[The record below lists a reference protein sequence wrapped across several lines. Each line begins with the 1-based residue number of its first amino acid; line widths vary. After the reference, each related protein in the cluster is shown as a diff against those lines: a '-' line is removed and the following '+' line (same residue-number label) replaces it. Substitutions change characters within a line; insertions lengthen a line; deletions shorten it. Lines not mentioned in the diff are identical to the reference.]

1 MTRTSV
7 RFAAYFLTA
16 AVIATVS
23 AQTQPTIILPTSASA
38 PNGIAP
44 NGIGATT
51 TELLFSQP
59 FGTAAPQPRG
69 IYSAT
74 NFTPN
79 GAVLNATVA
88 ETIALPTTRNAEN
101 YFVIAQGFGGFT
113 AGTVF
118 STNPSSATTDA
129 VFRNG
134 ALFINGIPD
143 SNPGH
148 AGITFDGVGTFG
160 NALIVTTPSG
170 IFGFNSAG
178 ALLFA
183 YPAPANFFLES
194 ATVAPLTNSAC
205 PGCLYLTS
213 ESSAAVGGGPGPFP
227 NGNIYVIKPNT
238 PSGTA
243 PTFVATAPGVEP
255 ESILFVTPQVCT
267 LSATNFAYFVSAYA
281 AGPQIFSSTPT
292 NGALLGYTQ
301 SQISALSGRAL
312 IPFEGSPAVAG
323 SIVAFNPSTNG
334 FTAFSTP
341 TPIPATT
348 PAAYQ
353 LEGASLVACP
363 PATGC
368 PATQGFWKH
377 HSFPA
382 SMFTNGTV
390 VIAGVSY
397 TASQLVDILNTPP
410 AGGNAALIL
419 MHQLIAALA
428 NEAAG
433 AQNVGVVE
441 DGVNVN
447 LAIAEALSLLQFG
460 LPQPGF
466 PGTNPANVQFPI
478 NFNASTGNFVPA
490 DSTLGG
496 YLTTLSNILDAYNSA
511 VGLNC
516 EEASGLGM

>member
-1 MTRTSV
+1 MTRRSIRLATCL
-7 RFAAYFLTA
+7 LTT
-16 AVIATVS
+16 AVIGTVS
-23 AQTQPTIILPTSASA
+23 AQVQPTIILPTATSA

-59 FGTAAPQPRG
+59 FGTTAPQTRG
-69 IYSAT
+69 VYSVT
-74 NFTPN
+74 NLTPS
-79 GAVLNATVA
+79 GAVLNATVT
-88 ETIALPTTRNAEN
+88 ETITLPTTLNAEN
-101 YFVIAQGFGGFT
+101 YFFISPGVAGFT
-113 AGTVF
+113 AGAVF
-118 STNPSSATTDA
+118 STNPGSGTTDA
-129 VFRNG
+129 VFKNG

-143 SNPGH
+143 QSPGH
-148 AGITFDGVGTFG
+148 AGLTFDTVGTFA
-160 NALIVTTPSG
+160 NAMIVTTPSG
-170 IFGFNSAG
+170 VFGFNSSG

-183 YPAPANFFLES
+183 YPAPAGFLLEGS
-194 ATVAPLTNSAC
+194 TVAPLTNSAC

-213 ESSAAVGGGPGPFP
+213 ESIAATGGGSGPFP
-227 NGNIYVIKPNT
+227 NGNIYTIRPNT
-238 PSGTA
+238 PSGTS
-243 PTFVATAPGVEP
+243 PTLVATAPGVEP
-255 ESILFVTPQVCT
+255 ESILFVTPQLCT
-267 LSATNFAYFVSAYA
+267 LSGTSFSYFVSAYA
-281 AGPQIFSSTPT
+281 AGTQIDTLTPT
-292 NGALLGYTQ
+292 NGALLAY
-301 SQISALSGRAL
+301 SQAQIAGLSGQAL
-312 IPFEGSPAVAG
+312 IPFEGTQAHPGNIVSFSPL
-323 SIVAFNPSTNG
+323 TNS
-334 FTAFSTP
+334 FTSFSTP

-348 PAAYQ
+348 PSAYQ
-353 LEGASLVACP
+353 LEGASVVACA

-377 HSFPA
+377 HAFPA

-390 VIAGVSY
+390 IIAGVSY

-410 AGGNAALIL
+410 AGGDAALIL

-466 PGTNPANVQFPI
+466 PGTNPPGVTFPI

-490 DSTLGG
+490 SSTLGG
-496 YLTTLSNILDAYNSA
+496 YLTTLSTILDDYNSA

-516 EEASGLGM
+516 QEGS